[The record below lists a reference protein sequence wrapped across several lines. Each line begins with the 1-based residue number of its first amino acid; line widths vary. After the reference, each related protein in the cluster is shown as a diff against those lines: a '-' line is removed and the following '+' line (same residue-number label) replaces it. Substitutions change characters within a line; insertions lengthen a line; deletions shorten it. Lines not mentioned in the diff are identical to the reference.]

1 MTDGLVLGA
10 LTWLSFIFS
19 FKHFPQR
26 IKKFLLN
33 NFFITDMLSI
43 LLTFFLLTSISK
55 SLIAVIAS
63 MVCGLLINLTL
74 IAHRFFCPQYY

>member
-1 MTDGLVLGA
+1 MTDGLTLGV
-10 LTWLSFIFS
+10 LTWLSFVFS
-19 FKHFPQR
+19 FKHFPIQ

-33 NFFITDMLSI
+33 NFFITDMMSI

-74 IAHRFFCPQYY
+74 VLYKFLAPQ